1 MKKKQIYA
9 IISVVVLVIFGTL
22 AFKGHRISI
31 KEEAKES
38 NTPPSSIVSASYSD
52 GKLTVVA
59 NYDISN
65 KTVSFNHPSVG
76 TITLPI
82 AISGSGARYANEDES
97 LVFWEHQ
104 DELTITRDGVEIFR
118 GLKQ

>member
-1 MKKKQIYA
+1 MKKKQIYV
-9 IISVVVLVIFGTL
+9 IISVMVLVVFGIL
-22 AFKGHRISI
+22 AFKGYQIS

-38 NTPPSSIVSASYSD
+38 NTPPSSIISASYSD
-52 GKLTVVA
+52 GKITVVA

-76 TITLPI
+76 TVALPI

-104 DELTITRDGVEIFR
+104 DELTITQDGVEIFR